1 MLLYLKNKTTP
12 HPAVMCEVMVY
23 AKRMLCLTWD
33 FSQELTKGTKA
44 HGPSLLGG
52 SVSEIFFLFF
62 VPFHLIFSA
71 RCCGAVD
78 IKGQNPQ
85 FVSLKPATK
94 RSASAQECEVTGL
107 VAKSLSAC
115 GFCLKALAP

>member
-1 MLLYLKNKTTP
+1 
-12 HPAVMCEVMVY
+12 MCDEVMG
-23 AKRMLCLTWD
+23 LCQED
-33 FSQELTKGTKA
+33 VMPCVGFFSGAYKKGQKA

-52 SVSEIFFLFF
+52 SVSEKIFLFF

-71 RCCGAVD
+71 RRCGAVD
-78 IKGQNPQ
+78 TKGQNPQ
-85 FVSLKPATK
+85 FVSLKPSTK
-94 RSASAQECEVTGL
+94 RSASAEECEVTGL